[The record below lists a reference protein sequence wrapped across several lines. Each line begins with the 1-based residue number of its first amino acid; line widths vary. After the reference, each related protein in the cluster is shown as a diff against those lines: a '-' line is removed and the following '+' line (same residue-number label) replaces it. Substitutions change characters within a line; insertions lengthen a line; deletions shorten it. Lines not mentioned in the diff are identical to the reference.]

1 MEAFYIGRNCFNT
14 AKEVT
19 FLKSILLKVETTNIG
34 WNEYSFEHPGLSFH
48 LIPYAPPMKV
58 IFLCFF
64 KYLFVMSQFSQRAKQ
79 PNKFSSSFRTMTL
92 TRAVGKILRFFFS
105 SANSRHDSRL
115 YRLDFFSLS
124 HEHTNTSCYYLYYL
138 QPLNLDHTKSYM

>member
-1 MEAFYIGRNCFNT
+1 
-14 AKEVT
+14 
-19 FLKSILLKVETTNIG
+19 
-34 WNEYSFEHPGLSFH
+34 
-48 LIPYAPPMKV
+48 
-58 IFLCFF
+58 
-64 KYLFVMSQFSQRAKQ
+64 MSQCWQRAKQ
-79 PNKFSSSFRTMTL
+79 PNKFSLSFRTMTL
-92 TRAVGKILRFFFS
+92 TRAVGKIYGFFS